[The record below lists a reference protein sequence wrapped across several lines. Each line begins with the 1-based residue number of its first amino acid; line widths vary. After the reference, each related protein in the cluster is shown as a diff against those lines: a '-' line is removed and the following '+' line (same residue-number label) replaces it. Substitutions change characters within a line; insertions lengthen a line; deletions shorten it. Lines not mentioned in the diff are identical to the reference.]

1 MEQNYATYEM
11 ISDGVINNYNYN
23 DNHAIEEIYVTNKKL
38 ETLYDEVKKT
48 QSNIYIQK
56 HKNIKFENL
65 IENYFNY
72 NIKNTKNFYIEVGSN
87 IKIYTYRNGSSY
99 PLVING
105 EESSNKI
112 DTKYTAIVYDE
123 INNIKYHYVITN
135 KDDFEKWLLTVGE
148 FNFESFVDFKSNN
161 KSKFNLYQKVYYIS
175 PNKMKNNVPDD
186 VWKILTRE
194 QRIDY
199 LINKCNQNVKVGY
212 ISGIKLKE
220 HQGVITYTIV
230 YDRLTDE
237 EVDEK
242 FIGLDRAEA
251 INNTIN
257 NM

>member
-1 MEQNYATYEM
+1 MEHNYATYEM
-11 ISDGVINNYNYN
+11 INNRAIDDYK
-23 DNHAIEEIYVTNKKL
+23 HSVIEEIYVTNEKL

-65 IENYFNY
+65 IENYFNC
-72 NIKNTKNFYIEVGSN
+72 NIKNPKNFYIEVGSKN

-99 PLVING
+99 PLVINS

-112 DTKYTAIVYDE
+112 DTKYTAIVYDVN
-123 INNIKYHYVITN
+123 NNIKYHYVITN
-135 KDDFEKWLLTVGE
+135 KDDFEKWSLAVGE
-148 FNFESFVDFKSNN
+148 FNFEFFIDFKSNN

-175 PNKMKNNVPDD
+175 PNKIKNNVPDD

-220 HQGVITYTIV
+220 HQDCITYTIV
-230 YDRLTDE
+230 YDKLTDE

-242 FIGLDRAEA
+242 FIGLDIAEA
-251 INNTIN
+251 INNAIN